1 MDSWRPTILA
11 AALLAA
17 IGSAP
22 VAAQTVQNSI
32 DYQLGVSLLHSD
44 NIGLVPENEQD
55 DWVIAPTLTFDV
67 RRNSSKFRLA
77 ARGTAQ
83 YLDYTQGTFQNGA
96 RGALAAQANW
106 VISPGRFEF
115 MAADHLTR
123 RPVDSLVS
131 YNPANVQQINVFVA
145 GPTWVARLSPTTRMR
160 FDLRM
165 SNSLAEKTH
174 EIDGQQYLLSGSIDH
189 DISPNRSISAA
200 VSTERVNFAERSK
213 ANDYRRESAFV
224 RYDTRMRT
232 IQLQADLGW
241 SRADIPAINAK
252 SSGPFIR
259 FDTAWNPR
267 PNHTLRLR
275 LTQQYADTTEDVIT
289 HSLDDRSVLIQDFL
303 NNEGVVTPQVY
314 RDRRAQLHYDYR
326 SDRLTLNAE
335 LESDRATPIHVGG
348 EGWNAVL
355 GSISGAWR
363 LSPTWTVNAYAAAFR
378 RTLISQPGVDRN
390 QFIGTGLGYRW
401 NTHWSARVDLQH
413 RVRRTPIQVQNFK
426 ENGIVFYVGYQP

>member
-1 MDSWRPTILA
+1 M
-11 AALLAA
+11 LAA

-22 VAAQTVQNSI
+22 VAAQTAQNSI
-32 DYQLGVSLLHSD
+32 DYQLGVSVLHSD
-44 NIGLVPENEQD
+44 NIGLVPEHAQD

-83 YLDYTQGTFQNGA
+83 YLDYTQGSFPNGG

-106 VISPGRFEF
+106 VISPGRLEF

-145 GPTWVARLSPTTRMR
+145 GPTWVARLSPSTRMR

-165 SNSLAEKTH
+165 SDSLAEKTH

-189 DISPNRSISAA
+189 DLSPNRSVSAA
-200 VSTERVNFAERSK
+200 VSTERVNFTERSK

-232 IQLQADLGW
+232 LQLQADLGW

-252 SSGPFIR
+252 SSGPFVRTDI
-259 FDTAWNPR
+259 AWNPR
-267 PNHTLRLR
+267 PSQTLRLR

-289 HSLDDRSVLIQDFL
+289 HSLDDRYALIQDFL

-335 LESDRATPIHVGG
+335 LESDRASPIHAGG
-348 EGWNAVL
+348 EGWHAVL

-363 LSPTWTVNAYAAAFR
+363 LTPNWTANAYAAAFR
-378 RTLISQPGVDRN
+378 RTMVNNQPGSDRN
-390 QFIGTGLGYRW
+390 QFIGAGFGYRW
-401 NTHWSARVDLQH
+401 NTHWSARIDLQH

-426 ENGIVFYVGYQP
+426 ENGIVFYIGYQP